1 MCKYCELNKKDEN
14 EICGEDF
21 PQSREGFYITMIKT
35 DDAIIIRNNN
45 NVEKSNGFFIKESII
60 DGCHYYDEYIKIYY
74 CPYCGRK
81 LE

>member
-1 MCKYCELNKKDEN
+1 
-14 EICGEDF
+14 
-21 PQSREGFYITMIKT
+21 MIKT